1 MSKLDSYTLRA
12 TLTTRDM
19 AILEDLKRFR
29 LLSTRQV
36 QRLHFPHPGAHST
49 IVGATRATHRVLQRL
64 QTHQLVAQ
72 LERRVGGP
80 ERGSATALWQ
90 LAEQGANVLHLGVEE
105 AKRSRYREPTT
116 SLFVR
121 HTVAIADIAVAITEH
136 TQTAGLE
143 LLALQTEP
151 DAWRSFLGENGQPES
166 LRPDLYV
173 VVANADFEQHTFV
186 EVDMSTEH
194 RPQILRKC
202 QLYARYAANGAAEQQ
217 TGVIP
222 RVVWVAPTE
231 KRQDALERMI
241 AGDSRLPPAMFTVVT
256 TEDASAGITNGLAED
271 PE

>member
-1 MSKLDSYTLRA
+1 MSKLDAYTLRA
-12 TLTTRDM
+12 NLTARDIG
-19 AILEDLKRFR
+19 ILEDLKRFR
-29 LLSTRQV
+29 LLSTRQI

-49 IVGATRATHRVLQRL
+49 VVGATRATHRVLQRL
-64 QTHQLVAQ
+64 QTHLLLAQ

-90 LAEQGANVLHLGVEE
+90 LAEQGTNVLHLGVEE

-121 HTVAIADIAVAITEH
+121 HTIAIADVAVAITEH
-136 TQTAGLE
+136 ARATGLE

-166 LRPDLYV
+166 LRPDLFAA
-173 VVANADFEQHTFV
+173 VANADFEQHSFV
-186 EVDMSTEH
+186 EIDMATEH
-194 RPQILRKC
+194 QPQILRKC

-217 TGVIP
+217 TGVVP
-222 RVVWVAPTE
+222 RVVWVAPTL
-231 KRQDALERMI
+231 KRRDALGRMI
-241 AGDSRLPPAMFTVVT
+241 TGDSRLPTAMFTVVATENAASEIT
-256 TEDASAGITNGLAED
+256 TGLVEE